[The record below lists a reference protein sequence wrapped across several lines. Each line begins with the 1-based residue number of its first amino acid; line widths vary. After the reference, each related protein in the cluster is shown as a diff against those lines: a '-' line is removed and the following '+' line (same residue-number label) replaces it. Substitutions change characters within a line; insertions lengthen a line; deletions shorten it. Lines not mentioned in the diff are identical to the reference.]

1 MSLRECPFC
10 GGDASMPAPRT
21 GQLPIT
27 IIAICS
33 RCYASVARTNEA
45 AALAAWNRRAPSA
58 EETRLRA
65 EIASLRVTLGRQSA
79 TEGAEPI
86 GCPIPG
92 MCSAVTAA
100 ATGYREGAEAMR
112 EAVIKRIGHDWFSA
126 ADIVRALPLPEPP
139 K

>member
-45 AALAAWNRRAPSA
+45 AALAAWNRRAP
-58 EETRLRA
+58 
-65 EIASLRVTLGRQSA
+65 GWQ
-79 TEGAEPI
+79 
-86 GCPIPG
+86 
-92 MCSAVTAA
+92 
-100 ATGYREGAEAMR
+100 EGAEAMR
-112 EAVIKRIGHDWFSA
+112 EAVVGWCDDAVNGERELAAYAERARDTSA
-126 ADIVRALPLPEPP
+126 YNLHKWLETEHTLTAAAIRAMPLPEPP